1 MTKEE
6 LDRLRRA
13 NLLEDKIIDI
23 TKIEEAYFSQDCT
36 IIIEADIYENHL
48 HKSAI
53 KIHKDAFPF
62 ILDALKK
69 YKLELQQQ
77 IKEL

>member
-6 LDRLRRA
+6 LDRLRCA

-23 TKIEEAYFSQDCT
+23 TKIEEAYFSQGHT
-36 IIIEADIYENHL
+36 IRIEVNIYERGSYMSNVD
-48 HKSAI
+48 
-53 KIHKDAFPF
+53 IHKDAYPF

>member
-1 MTKEE
+1 MTREE

-13 NLLEDKIIDI
+13 NLLENKIKDT
-23 TKIEEAYFSQDCT
+23 TKIEEAYFSQDYN
-36 IIIEADIYENHL
+36 IIIEADLYEKGSY
-48 HKSAI
+48 KSNI
-53 KIHKDAFPF
+53 RINKDAFPF

-77 IKEL
+77 FNEL